1 MTSSL
6 SYPLKKVNRKKRAP
20 RITRIPDAHI
30 YVMNFNL
37 VCLSVHSRHAPELS
51 HHHLIL
57 WVRLEILRSRL
68 GGVGYNIDMT
78 DCIFCKI
85 VAGEIPSYKI
95 YEDEKYLA
103 FLDVFPK
110 TSYQMLVIPKAHIEW
125 VWDVPNLGEYYEVAG
140 KVARHIREVSGEPVR
155 QMVYGFQVPHAHIQ
169 LRPGEKNDLDGSQA
183 KPEKLEEWRAK
194 YTLI

>member
-1 MTSSL
+1 
-6 SYPLKKVNRKKRAP
+6 
-20 RITRIPDAHI
+20 
-30 YVMNFNL
+30 
-37 VCLSVHSRHAPELS
+37 
-51 HHHLIL
+51 
-57 WVRLEILRSRL
+57 
-68 GGVGYNIDMT
+68 MT

-110 TSYQMLVIPKAHIEW
+110 TSYQMVLIPKTHIEW

-140 KVARHIREVSGEPVR
+140 KVARHIREVNGVPVR

-169 LRPGEKNDLDGSQA
+169 LRPGENDDLDGSQA
-183 KPEKLEEWRAK
+183 SPEKLKDWQAK
-194 YTLI
+194 YSMI